1 MKNKDLAMIIM
12 VIFISGLLS
21 FFVSHLI
28 FAKPQDKIQKAEIVE
43 KIDTNFN
50 QPNNKYFNSNSINPT
65 YQIQINNN
73 NNNQPFSEKR

>member
-1 MKNKDLAMIIM
+1 MNNKDLAMIIM